1 MDNERRVKILE
12 RSFEIMEEMLLK
24 CFASNEEELRHN
36 LKIEGERRLQEQK
49 EKNLPV
55 DEYIAIHEALTKLS
69 GLSYEEIEEIYELI
83 Q

>member
-36 LKIEGERRLQEQK
+36 LKIETPGTER
-49 EKNLPV
+49 
-55 DEYIAIHEALTKLS
+55 
-69 GLSYEEIEEIYELI
+69 EESTCG
-83 Q
+83 